1 METNEIDFELYAT
14 INHYLSAADA
24 DWDYYHSVN
33 C

>member
-1 METNEIDFELYAT
+1 MENLELDHELYAN

-24 DWDYYHSVN
+24 DWDYFYSVN